1 MPWVP
6 WIEIDNDET
15 EREEAKQLFH
25 ETRAPGGGVSD
36 LVRITS
42 RTPTVAKLIHELA
55 RAVYASATGLTSR
68 EKEIAALVTSAF
80 VGCVH

>member
-1 MPWVP
+1 MPWNP
-6 WIEIDNDET
+6 WIEIDDDGT
-15 EREEAKQLFH
+15 GREEAQRLFR
-25 ETRAPGGGVSD
+25 ETRNLDGQVSD

-42 RTPTVAKLIHELA
+42 RTPTVAKLIHELS
-55 RAVYASATGLTSR
+55 RAVYASAKGLTLR